1 MDTQNLWLTLTDLG
15 RRFGISAVACG
26 KLLSDAG
33 MRDENGLPNDV
44 AIDGGYAYRRP
55 DQNANRST
63 LWHLERCT
71 ELLQGLGLHAVD
83 DQQLVVQWAD
93 LLAALE
99 EGSPSINASPAQ
111 MAEEMPNH
119 LVSAVNARLQLLGS
133 GFQVSP
139 LRTEAQGSSGSRTA
153 PR

>member
-1 MDTQNLWLTLTDLG
+1 MGTQNLWLTLTDLG

-44 AIDGGYAYRRP
+44 AIDEGYAYCRP

-71 ELLQGLGLHAVD
+71 ELLQGLGLHAID

-99 EGSPSINASPAQ
+99 EGSPSIKGWAEYRRRRGRPPSRDGRNIVGEGVPLHQGMCGILSAAAS
-111 MAEEMPNH
+111 
-119 LVSAVNARLQLLGS
+119 
-133 GFQVSP
+133 
-139 LRTEAQGSSGSRTA
+139 
-153 PR
+153 